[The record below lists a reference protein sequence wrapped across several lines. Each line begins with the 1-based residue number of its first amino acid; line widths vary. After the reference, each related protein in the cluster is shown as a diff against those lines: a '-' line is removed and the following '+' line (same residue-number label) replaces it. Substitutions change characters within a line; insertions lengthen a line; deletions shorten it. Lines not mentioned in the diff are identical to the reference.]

1 MTTDKPPKGSTT
13 TVAAMRFRAHGRVDM
28 WMEDDVLH
36 YEATGPFNEEVFDLL
51 AIAQLAFL
59 KTLTLNGPWAS
70 ICTLRH
76 SAMSTPGGIQR
87 YTEIM
92 QSPKPPSFVP
102 VATAFVV
109 GPEIEGGKL
118 MVPHFEKVYTLIDRP
133 FRIFESMAQAQ
144 QWVQAMIRASRPCGS
159 LPPEGAQPCLGR
171 PGAAA

>member
-1 MTTDKPPKGSTT
+1 
-13 TVAAMRFRAHGRVDM
+13 M

-51 AIAQLAFL
+51 AVAQLGFL

-118 MVPHFEKVYTLIDRP
+118 MVPHFERVYTLINRP
-133 FRIFESMAQAQ
+133 FQIFDSMAPAL
-144 QWVQAMIRASRPCGS
+144 QWVHAMVQASRPC
-159 LPPEGAQPCLGR
+159 A
-171 PGAAA
+171 

>member
-1 MTTDKPPKGSTT
+1 LTNDKPLLGSTT
-13 TVAAMRFRAHGRVDM
+13 TVTGTRFRAHGRVDM

-51 AIAQLAFL
+51 AVAQLGFL
-59 KTLTLNGPWAS
+59 KTLALDAPWAS
-70 ICTLRH
+70 ICSLRH

-92 QSPKPPSFVP
+92 RSPKPPSFVP

-109 GPEIEGGKL
+109 GPEIEGAKI
-118 MVPHFEKVYTLIDRP
+118 MAPHFERVYKLINRP
-133 FRIFESMAQAQ
+133 FQIFETMAQAQ
-144 QWVQAMIRASRPCGS
+144 QWVHAMIQAS
-159 LPPEGAQPCLGR
+159 R

>member
-1 MTTDKPPKGSTT
+1 MKTNKPLQGSTT
-13 TVAAMRFRAHGRVDM
+13 TVVGTRFRAHGRVDM

-51 AIAQLAFL
+51 AVAQLGFL
-59 KTLTLNGPWAS
+59 KTLVLDGPWAS

-92 QSPKPPSFVP
+92 QSPKPSSFVP

-109 GPEIEGGKL
+109 GPEIEGGRL
-118 MVPHFEKVYTLIDRP
+118 MVPHFERVYTLINRP
-133 FRIFESMAQAQ
+133 FQVFDSMAQAQ
-144 QWVQAMIRASRPCGS
+144 QWVHAMIQAS
-159 LPPEGAQPCLGR
+159 R